1 MTKILANRW
10 IKAAAFCLCLTPVAT
25 LVWRAWEQD
34 LSANPVEFITHATGD
49 WALRF
54 LLITLAVTPARR
66 VFGLPQLAQFRRMLG
81 LFSFF
86 YASVHFLTYLWLDKF
101 FDGSEI
107 LADITKRPFITIGFA
122 SVMVM
127 LPLALTSTAAW
138 IGRLGARRWQ
148 RLHRLVYF
156 SGIAAVI
163 HYYWLVKSDIR
174 LPVSYGAILAVLL
187 ASRLF
192 ASRIRRSRNATTLTL
207 VEIRRET
214 GDTATLRFL
223 LPENTRLNARPGQF
237 LTFHWTL
244 NGRTLPRSY
253 SLSSSP
259 LRTNYVEFTVKEQ
272 GVVSTFLN
280 REALQ
285 GLTVEAHGPF
295 GRFYF
300 DEKRDHS
307 LVMFA
312 AGSGITPMM
321 SMLRYIEGVA
331 PDTEVTLF
339 YAFRTERD
347 VIFGEEL
354 QRLQEQLPRFRWLA
368 IASRPGSQWRG
379 PRGHLNRTTIEEHL
393 GQVDGQTFFVCG
405 PPAFMRSME
414 EILISL
420 KVPADKILK
429 ERFMIDATLPASLD
443 PSMCNVI
450 FSKSGRQYVCS
461 SADTLLTIAERH
473 GIEVASN
480 CRVGQCGSCATR
492 VLDGDVEMETEEG
505 LDPALRARGYRL
517 LCVGR
522 ARGPVTLEA

>member
-1 MTKILANRW
+1 
-10 IKAAAFCLCLTPVAT
+10 
-25 LVWRAWEQD
+25 
-34 LSANPVEFITHATGD
+34 
-49 WALRF
+49 
-54 LLITLAVTPARR
+54 
-66 VFGLPQLAQFRRMLG
+66 
-81 LFSFF
+81 
-86 YASVHFLTYLWLDKF
+86 
-101 FDGSEI
+101 
-107 LADITKRPFITIGFA
+107 
-122 SVMVM
+122 
-127 LPLALTSTAAW
+127 
-138 IGRLGARRWQ
+138 
-148 RLHRLVYF
+148 
-156 SGIAAVI
+156 VI

-192 ASRIRRSRNATTLTL
+192 ASRIQRPRNATTLTL
-207 VEIRRET
+207 MEIRRET

-259 LRTNYVEFTVKEQ
+259 LRTNYVEITVKKQ
-272 GVVSTFLN
+272 GIVSTFLN

-285 GLTVEAHGPF
+285 GLTVKAHGPF

-312 AGSGITPMM
+312 AGRGITPMM

-339 YAFRTERD
+339 YAFRTERE
-347 VIFGEEL
+347 VIFAEEL
-354 QRLQEQLPRFRWLA
+354 QRLQKQLPRFRWLA

-379 PRGHLNRTTIEEHL
+379 PRGHLNRTLIDEHL

-414 EILISL
+414 EILMLLI
-420 KVPADKILK
+420 VPADKILE

-450 FSKSGRQYVCS
+450 FSKSVRQYVCS

-505 LDPALRARGYRL
+505 LDPALRG
-517 LCVGR
+517 
-522 ARGPVTLEA
+522 

>member
-1 MTKILANRW
+1 MRKILANRW
-10 IKAAAFCLCLTPVAT
+10 TKAAAFCLCLTPVTT
-25 LVWRAWEQD
+25 LGWRALEQD
-34 LSANPVEFITHATGD
+34 LGANPIEFITHATGD

-122 SVMVM
+122 SVTLM
-127 LPLALTSTAAW
+127 LPLAVTSTAAW

-174 LPVSYGAILAVLL
+174 LPVLYGAILAVLL

-192 ASRIRRSRNATTLTL
+192 ALRIRTPLNATTLTL
-207 VEIRRET
+207 LEIRRET
-214 GDTATLRFL
+214 GDTTTLRFL
-223 LPENTRLNARPGQF
+223 LPENTLNARPGQF
-237 LTFHWTL
+237 LTFDWTV
-244 NGRTLPRSY
+244 NGKTLPRSY

-259 LRTNYVEFTVKEQ
+259 LRTNDVEITVKEQ

-285 GLTVEAHGPF
+285 GMTVKAHGPF

-321 SMLRYIEGVA
+321 SMLRHIEGVA
-331 PDTEVTLF
+331 SDTEVTLF

-347 VIFGEEL
+347 VIFREEL
-354 QRLQEQLPRFRWLA
+354 QRLQKQLPRFRWLGV
-368 IASRPGSQWRG
+368 ASRPGSQWRG
-379 PRGHLNRTTIEEHL
+379 PRGHLNRALIAEHL
-393 GQVDGQTFFVCG
+393 GQADGQTFFVCG
-405 PPAFMRSME
+405 PPGFMRSME

-443 PSMCNVI
+443 ASICNVI
-450 FSKSGRQYVCS
+450 FSKSGRQYACT

-505 LDPALRARGYRL
+505 LDPVLRSQGYRL

-522 ARGPVTLEA
+522 ARGTVTLEA